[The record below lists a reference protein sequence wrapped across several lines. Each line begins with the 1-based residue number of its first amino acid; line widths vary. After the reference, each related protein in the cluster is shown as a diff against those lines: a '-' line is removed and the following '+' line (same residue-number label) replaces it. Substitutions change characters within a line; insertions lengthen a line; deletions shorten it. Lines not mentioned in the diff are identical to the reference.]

1 MNLCHRIAVSVDEKD
16 GCRLELDSHA
26 DSPVLGK
33 SAVIIKKTDRRV
45 SVRGFADEIGRPISV
60 PVVDGVLAYDCEFTG
75 ETVLLI
81 IRNALHVPSM
91 NNHLIP
97 PFMMRLAGLEVNEC
111 AKFLAKKP
119 NISHHSV
126 YFPEE
131 RRRILLSLTGITSY
145 IPSRSP
151 TGHELDELDI
161 LELTPQVEQWDPHSH
176 SYRDQEDSML
186 DYKGEMRQ
194 QQNDER
200 KFIVSSIKTNIDEPR
215 HSVSSVIDRTL
226 DTVLLA
232 DDLLARRYASNVTEG
247 TFGPSTHQLSSVR

>member
-45 SVRGFADEIGRPISV
+45 SVRGFADEIGKTISV

-75 ETVLLI
+75 ETVLMI

-97 PFMMRLAGLEVNEC
+97 PFMMRLAGLDVNEC

-131 RRRILLSLTGITSY
+131 
-145 IPSRSP
+145 
-151 TGHELDELDI
+151 
-161 LELTPQVEQWDPHSH
+161 
-176 SYRDQEDSML
+176 
-186 DYKGEMRQ
+186 
-194 QQNDER
+194 
-200 KFIVSSIKTNIDEPR
+200 
-215 HSVSSVIDRTL
+215 
-226 DTVLLA
+226 
-232 DDLLARRYASNVTEG
+232 
-247 TFGPSTHQLSSVR
+247 